1 MIEASFEQGRG
12 RSAAV
17 SGAYQYDTGQ
27 RLRLRGLPSPDEM
40 LERDALLSGE
50 EATVQAQFAYEGD
63 SQTEPRLAAWDDEL
77 LAWLV
82 DIPDAYLTRS
92 ETVRVYVEVY
102 YGADENGARTKTM
115 YEGVFKPISRPAS
128 LGTVTDDQL
137 EAWSQLAA
145 EVDLVLSTAGPAQQ
159 NAVSQAESA
168 IAAAGA
174 AQASA
179 DNAREAA
186 QEAQAAEDA
195 LSAMEKALG
204 GITVQTQTLPPGS
217 AATAELSGNVLT
229 LGIPRGADG
238 AKGETGDTGP
248 ADITLS
254 FSGGVLT
261 ITPK

>member
-1 MIEASFEQGRG
+1 MIDASFDRHS

-17 SGAYQYDTGQ
+17 SGIYQYDTGQ
-27 RLRLRGLPSPDEM
+27 RMRLRGLPSPEEL
-40 LERDALLSGE
+40 LEKDALLCGE
-50 EATVQAQFAYEGD
+50 AVTVQAQFAYEGD
-63 SQTEPRLAAWDDEL
+63 SQTESRLAAWDEDL
-77 LAWLV
+77 YAWLV

-92 ETVRVYVEVY
+92 EAVRVFVEVY
-102 YGADENGARTKTM
+102 YGADENGGRTKTM

-128 LGTVTDDQL
+128 LGTATDDQL
-137 EAWSQLAA
+137 AAWETLAA

-168 IAAAGA
+168 VAAANA
-174 AQASA
+174 AQDSA

-186 QEAQAAEDA
+186 QNTNAAKSA
-195 LSAMEKALG
+195 LSAMAKTLG
-204 GITVQTQTLPPGS
+204 GMTVRTTSLAAGS
-217 AATAELSGNVLT
+217 SATAALSGNVLT
-229 LGIPRGADG
+229 LGIPKGATG
-238 AKGETGDTGP
+238 AKGDTGNTGP

>member
-1 MIEASFEQGRG
+1 MIDASFDRHS

-17 SGAYQYDTGQ
+17 SGIYQYDTGQ
-27 RLRLRGLPSPDEM
+27 RMRLRGLPSPEEL
-40 LERDALLSGE
+40 LEKDALLSGE
-50 EATVQAQFAYEGD
+50 AVTVQAQFGYEGD
-63 SQTEPRLAAWDDEL
+63 SQTEPRLAAWDDDL
-77 LAWLV
+77 YAWLV

-92 ETVRVYVEVY
+92 ETVRVFVEVY

-115 YEGVFKPISRPAS
+115 YEGVFRPISRPAS
-128 LGTVTDDQL
+128 NDTATDDQL
-137 EAWSQLAA
+137 AAWETLAA

-168 IAAAGA
+168 ISAANT

-186 QEAQAAEDA
+186 WEAYGAEDA
-195 LSAMEKALG
+195 LSAMEEALG
-204 GITVQTQTLPPGS
+204 GITVQTETLPPGS
-217 AATAELSGNVLT
+217 AATATLSGSVLT

-254 FSGGVLT
+254 FSDGVLT

>member
-1 MIEASFEQGRG
+1 MIDAIFDRHS

-17 SGAYQYDTGQ
+17 SGVYQYDTGQ

-40 LERDALLSGE
+40 LERDTLLSGE
-50 EATVQAQFAYEGD
+50 AVTVQAQFGYDGD
-63 SQTEPRLAAWDDEL
+63 SQTEPRLAAWDDDL
-77 LAWLV
+77 YAWLV

-92 ETVRVYVEVY
+92 ETVRVFVEVY

-115 YEGVFKPISRPAS
+115 YEGVFRPISRPAS
-128 LGTVTDDQL
+128 NDTATDDQL
-137 EAWSQLAA
+137 SAWAALAA
-145 EVDLVLSTAGPAQQ
+145 EVDLVLSTAGPAQK

-168 IAAAGA
+168 ISAANV

-179 DNAREAA
+179 NNAREAA

-195 LSAMEKALG
+195 LAAIGRTLG
-204 GITVQTQTLPPGS
+204 GMTVQTETLAAGS
-217 AATAELSGNVLT
+217 SATAALSGNVLT
-229 LGIPRGADG
+229 LGIPKGATG
-238 AKGETGDTGP
+238 AKGDTGNTGP

>member
-1 MIEASFEQGRG
+1 MIDAIFDRHS

-17 SGAYQYDTGQ
+17 SGIYQYDTGQ
-27 RLRLRGLPSPDEM
+27 RMRLRGLPSPEEL
-40 LERDALLSGE
+40 LERDTMLSGD
-50 EATVQAQFAYEGD
+50 AVTVQAQFAYEGD
-63 SQTEPRLAAWDDEL
+63 SQTEPRLAAWDDDL
-77 LAWLV
+77 YAWLV

-92 ETVRVYVEVY
+92 ETVRVFVEVY

-128 LGTVTDDQL
+128 NDTATDDQL
-137 EAWSQLAA
+137 AAWETLSA
-145 EVDLVLSTAGPAQQ
+145 EVDLVLSTSGPAQQ

-168 IAAAGA
+168 VLASNA
-174 AQASA
+174 AQTAA
-179 DNAREAA
+179 DNAREAERNTQSA
-186 QEAQAAEDA
+186 TDA
-195 LSAMEKALG
+195 LAALG
-204 GITVQTQTLPPGS
+204 RTLGGMTVQTETLAAGS
-217 AATAELSGNVLT
+217 AATATLSGNVLT

-254 FSGGVLT
+254 FSDGVLT

>member
-1 MIEASFEQGRG
+1 MIDAIFDRHS

-17 SGAYQYDTGQ
+17 SGVYQYDTGQ

-40 LERDALLSGE
+40 LERDTLLSGE
-50 EATVQAQFAYEGD
+50 AVTVQAQFGYEGD
-63 SQTEPRLAAWDDEL
+63 SQTEPRLAAWDDDL
-77 LAWLV
+77 YAWLV

-92 ETVRVYVEVY
+92 ETVRVFVEVY
-102 YGADENGARTKTM
+102 YGADENGGRTKTM
-115 YEGVFKPISRPAS
+115 YEGVFRPISRPAS
-128 LGTVTDDQL
+128 LGTATDDQL
-137 EAWSQLAA
+137 SAWETLAA

-168 IAAAGA
+168 ISAGDA
-174 AQASA
+174 AQTAA

-186 QEAQAAEDA
+186 WEAYGAEDA
-195 LSAMEKALG
+195 LAAMGRTLG
-204 GITVQTQTLPPGS
+204 GMTVQTETLAAGS
-217 AATAELSGNVLT
+217 AATATLSGNVLT

-254 FSGGVLT
+254 FSDGVLT

>member
-1 MIEASFEQGRG
+1 MIDAIFDRHS

-17 SGAYQYDTGQ
+17 SGIYQYDTGQ

-40 LERDALLSGE
+40 LERDTLLSGE
-50 EATVQAQFAYEGD
+50 AVTVQAQFGYEGD
-63 SQTEPRLAAWDDEL
+63 SQTEPRLAAWDEDL
-77 LAWLV
+77 QSWLV

-92 ETVRVYVEVY
+92 ETVRVFVEVY

-128 LGTVTDDQL
+128 NDTATDDQL
-137 EAWSQLAA
+137 AAWSTLAA
-145 EVDLVLSTAGPAQQ
+145 EVDLALSTASPAQQ
-159 NAVSQAESA
+159 GAVSQAESA
-168 IAAAGA
+168 ISAANT

-186 QEAQAAEDA
+186 QEAQAAEEA
-195 LSAMEKALG
+195 LAAMAKTLG
-204 GITVQTQTLPPGS
+204 GMTVQTETLAAGS
-217 AATAELSGNVLT
+217 AATATLSGNVLT

-254 FSGGVLT
+254 FSDGVLT

>member
-50 EATVQAQFAYEGD
+50 AATVQAQFAYEGD

-102 YGADENGARTKTM
+102 YGADENGGRTKTM

-128 LGTVTDDQL
+128 LGTATDDQL
-137 EAWSQLAA
+137 SAWETLSA

-168 IAAAGA
+168 IAAANA
-174 AQASA
+174 AAASA
-179 DNAREAA
+179 GHAREAA
-186 QEAQAAEDA
+186 SGTQAATDA
-195 LSAMEKALG
+195 FSATAGALG
-204 GITVQTQTLPPGS
+204 GMTVRAVTLAAGES
-217 AATAELSGNVLT
+217 ATAELAGNVLT
-229 LGIPRGADG
+229 VGIPRGAYG
-238 AKGETGDTGP
+238 PKGETGDTGP

-254 FSGGVLT
+254 FADGVLE

>member
-1 MIEASFEQGRG
+1 MIDASFDRHS

-17 SGAYQYDTGQ
+17 SGIYQYDTGQ
-27 RLRLRGLPSPDEM
+27 RMRLRGLPSPEEL
-40 LERDALLSGE
+40 LEKDALLSGE
-50 EATVQAQFAYEGD
+50 AVTVQAQFAYEGD

-77 LAWLV
+77 YAWLV

-115 YEGVFKPISRPAS
+115 YEGVFRPISRPAS
-128 LGTVTDDQL
+128 NDTATDDQL
-137 EAWSQLAA
+137 SAWETLAA

-159 NAVSQAESA
+159 NAVIQAESA
-168 IAAAGA
+168 ISAANT

-186 QEAQAAEDA
+186 QNTNAAKSA
-195 LSAMEKALG
+195 LSAMAKTLG
-204 GITVQTQTLPPGS
+204 GMTVRTTSLAAGS
-217 AATAELSGNVLT
+217 SATAALSGNVLT
-229 LGIPRGADG
+229 LGIPKGATG

>member
-1 MIEASFEQGRG
+1 MIDAIFDRHS

-17 SGAYQYDTGQ
+17 SGVYQYDTGQ

-40 LERDALLSGE
+40 LERDTLLSGE
-50 EATVQAQFAYEGD
+50 AVTVQAQFGYDGD
-63 SQTEPRLAAWDDEL
+63 SQTEPRLAAWDDDL
-77 LAWLV
+77 QAWLV

-92 ETVRVYVEVY
+92 ETVRVFVEVY
-102 YGADENGARTKTM
+102 YGADENGGRTKTM
-115 YEGVFKPISRPAS
+115 YEGVFRPISRPAS
-128 LGTVTDDQL
+128 NDTATDDQL
-137 EAWSQLAA
+137 EAWSTLDA

-168 IAAAGA
+168 ISAANT

-186 QEAQAAEDA
+186 QEAQDAEDA
-195 LSAMEKALG
+195 LSAMGETLG
-204 GITVQTQTLPPGS
+204 GITVQTETLPPGS
-217 AATAELSGNVLT
+217 AATATLSGSVMT
-229 LGIPRGADG
+229 LGIPKGATG
-238 AKGETGDTGP
+238 AKGDTGNTGP

>member
-1 MIEASFEQGRG
+1 MIDAIFDRHS

-17 SGAYQYDTGQ
+17 SGVYQYDTGQ

-40 LERDALLSGE
+40 LERDTLLSGE
-50 EATVQAQFAYEGD
+50 AVTVQAQFGYEGD
-63 SQTEPRLAAWDDEL
+63 SQTEPRLAAWDEDL
-77 LAWLV
+77 YAWLV

-92 ETVRVYVEVY
+92 ETVRVFVEVY
-102 YGADENGARTKTM
+102 YGADENGGRTKTM

-128 LGTVTDDQL
+128 NDTATDDQL
-137 EAWSQLAA
+137 EAWSTLAA

-159 NAVSQAESA
+159 GAVSQAESA
-168 IAAAGA
+168 ISAANV

-186 QEAQAAEDA
+186 WEAYGAEEA
-195 LSAMEKALG
+195 LTALG
-204 GITVQTQTLPPGS
+204 ETLGGMTVQTETLAAGS
-217 AATAELSGNVLT
+217 AATATLSGNMLT

-238 AKGETGDTGP
+238 PKGETGDIGP

>member
-1 MIEASFEQGRG
+1 MIDASFDRHS

-17 SGAYQYDTGQ
+17 SGIYQYDTGQ
-27 RLRLRGLPSPDEM
+27 RMRLRGLPSPEEL
-40 LERDALLSGE
+40 LEKDALLSGE
-50 EATVQAQFAYEGD
+50 EVTVQAQFAYEGD
-63 SQTEPRLAAWDDEL
+63 SQTEPRLAAWDDDL
-77 LAWLV
+77 YAWLV

-92 ETVRVYVEVY
+92 ETVRVFVEVY

-115 YEGVFKPISRPAS
+115 YEGVFRPISRPAS
-128 LGTVTDDQL
+128 NDTATDDQL
-137 EAWSQLAA
+137 EAWSTLDA

-168 IAAAGA
+168 ISAANT

-186 QEAQAAEDA
+186 WEAYGAEDA
-195 LSAMEKALG
+195 LAAMGRTLG
-204 GITVQTQTLPPGS
+204 GMTVQTETLAAGS
-217 AATAELSGNVLT
+217 AATATLSGNVLT
-229 LGIPRGADG
+229 MGIPRGADG
-238 AKGETGDTGP
+238 PKGEPGDTGP

>member
-1 MIEASFEQGRG
+1 MIDAIFDRHS

-27 RLRLRGLPSPDEM
+27 RLRLRGLLSPDEL

-50 EATVQAQFAYEGD
+50 AATVQAQFAYEGD
-63 SQTEPRLAAWDDEL
+63 SQTEPRLAAWDEDL
-77 LAWLV
+77 YAWLV

-102 YGADENGARTKTM
+102 YGADENGGRTKTM
-115 YEGVFKPISRPAS
+115 YEGVFRPISRPAS
-128 LGTVTDDQL
+128 NDTATEDQL
-137 EAWSQLAA
+137 SAWSTLAA
-145 EVDLVLSTAGPAQQ
+145 EVDLVLSPAGQAQQ

-168 IAAAGA
+168 ISAGDA
-174 AQASA
+174 AQTAA
-179 DNAREAA
+179 THAREAA
-186 QEAQAAEDA
+186 QEARAAEDA
-195 LSAMEKALG
+195 LSAMAQALG
-204 GITVQTQTLPPGS
+204 GITVREETLAAGS
-217 AATAELSGNVLT
+217 AATAALSGSVLT

-238 AKGETGDTGP
+238 PKGDTGNTGP

>member
-1 MIEASFEQGRG
+1 MIDASFDRHS

-17 SGAYQYDTGQ
+17 SGIYQYDTGQ
-27 RLRLRGLPSPDEM
+27 RMRLRGLPSPEEL
-40 LERDALLSGE
+40 LEKDALLSGD
-50 EATVQAQFAYEGD
+50 AVTVQAQFAYEGD
-63 SQTEPRLAAWDDEL
+63 SQTEPRLAAWDEDL
-77 LAWLV
+77 QSWLV
-82 DIPDAYLTRS
+82 GIPDAYLTRS

-115 YEGVFKPISRPAS
+115 YEGVFRPISRPAS
-128 LGTVTDDQL
+128 NDTATDDQL
-137 EAWSQLAA
+137 EAWSTLAA

-168 IAAAGA
+168 ISAGDAAQTAAAH
-174 AQASA
+174 
-179 DNAREAA
+179 AREAA
-186 QEAQAAEDA
+186 QEAKDAEDA
-195 LSAMEKALG
+195 LAALG
-204 GITVQTQTLPPGS
+204 RTLGGMTVQTETLAAGS
-217 AATAELSGNVLT
+217 AATATLSGNMLT

-238 AKGETGDTGP
+238 PKGETGDTGP

>member
-1 MIEASFEQGRG
+1 MIDAIFDRHS

-17 SGAYQYDTGQ
+17 SGIYQYDTGQ
-27 RLRLRGLPSPDEM
+27 RMRLRGLPSPEEL
-40 LERDALLSGE
+40 LERDTMLSGD
-50 EATVQAQFAYEGD
+50 AVTVQAQFAYEGD
-63 SQTEPRLAAWDDEL
+63 SQTEPRLAAWDDDL
-77 LAWLV
+77 QAWLV

-115 YEGVFKPISRPAS
+115 YEGVFRPISRPAS
-128 LGTVTDDQL
+128 NDTATEDQL
-137 EAWSQLAA
+137 SAWSTLAA
-145 EVDLVLSTAGPAQQ
+145 EVDLVLSPAGQAQQ

-168 IAAAGA
+168 ISAGDA
-174 AQASA
+174 AQTAA
-179 DNAREAA
+179 THAREAA
-186 QEAQAAEDA
+186 QEARAAEDA
-195 LSAMEKALG
+195 LSAMAQALG
-204 GITVQTQTLPPGS
+204 GITVREETLAAGS
-217 AATAELSGNVLT
+217 AATAALSGSVLT

-238 AKGETGDTGP
+238 PKGDTGNTGP

>member
-1 MIEASFEQGRG
+1 MIDASFDRHS

-17 SGAYQYDTGQ
+17 SGVYQYDTGQ

-40 LERDALLSGE
+40 LERDTLLSGE
-50 EATVQAQFAYEGD
+50 AVTVQAQFGYDGD
-63 SQTEPRLAAWDDEL
+63 SQTEPRLAAWDEDL
-77 LAWLV
+77 QSWLV

-92 ETVRVYVEVY
+92 ETVRVFVEVY

-115 YEGVFKPISRPAS
+115 YEGVFRPISRPAS
-128 LGTVTDDQL
+128 LGTATDDQL
-137 EAWSQLAA
+137 EAWETLDA

-168 IAAAGA
+168 ISAANT
-174 AQASA
+174 AQACA

-186 QEAQAAEDA
+186 WEAYGAEDA
-195 LSAMEKALG
+195 LAAMGRTLG
-204 GITVQTQTLPPGS
+204 GMTVQTETLPPGS
-217 AATAELSGNVLT
+217 AATATLSGNVLT
-229 LGIPRGADG
+229 LGIPRGVDG
-238 AKGETGDTGP
+238 PNGETGDTGP

-254 FSGGVLT
+254 FSDGVLT

>member
-1 MIEASFEQGRG
+1 MIDAIFDRHS

-17 SGAYQYDTGQ
+17 SGIYQYDTGQ
-27 RLRLRGLPSPDEM
+27 RMRLRGLPSPEEL
-40 LERDALLSGE
+40 LEKDALLSGE
-50 EATVQAQFAYEGD
+50 AVTVQAQFAYEGD
-63 SQTEPRLAAWDDEL
+63 SQTEPRLAAWDEDL
-77 LAWLV
+77 YAWLV

-92 ETVRVYVEVY
+92 ETVRVFVEVY

-115 YEGVFKPISRPAS
+115 YEGVFKPISRTAS
-128 LGTVTDDQL
+128 NDTATDDQL
-137 EAWSQLAA
+137 EAWSTLDA
-145 EVDLVLSTAGPAQQ
+145 EVDLALSTAGPAQQ

-168 IAAAGA
+168 ISAANT

-186 QEAQAAEDA
+186 REAKDAEDA
-195 LSAMEKALG
+195 LTAMGRTLG
-204 GITVQTQTLPPGS
+204 GMTVQTETLAAGS
-217 AATAELSGNVLT
+217 AATATLSGSVLT

-254 FSGGVLT
+254 FSDGVLT

>member
-1 MIEASFEQGRG
+1 MIDASFDRHS

-17 SGAYQYDTGQ
+17 SGIYQYDTGQ
-27 RLRLRGLPSPDEM
+27 RMRLRGLPSPEEL
-40 LERDALLSGE
+40 LEKDALLSGE
-50 EATVQAQFAYEGD
+50 AVTVQAQFAYEGD
-63 SQTEPRLAAWDDEL
+63 SQTESRLAAWDEDL
-77 LAWLV
+77 YAWLV

-92 ETVRVYVEVY
+92 EAVRVFVEVY
-102 YGADENGARTKTM
+102 YGADENGGRTKTM

-128 LGTVTDDQL
+128 LGTATDDQL
-137 EAWSQLAA
+137 AAWETLAA

-168 IAAAGA
+168 VAAANA
-174 AQASA
+174 AQDSA

-186 QEAQAAEDA
+186 QNTNAAKSA
-195 LSAMEKALG
+195 LSAMAKTLG
-204 GITVQTQTLPPGS
+204 GMTVRTTSLAAGS
-217 AATAELSGNVLT
+217 SATAALSGNVLT
-229 LGIPRGADG
+229 LGIPKGATG
-238 AKGETGDTGP
+238 AKGDTGNTGP

>member
-1 MIEASFEQGRG
+1 MIDAIFDRHSRT
-12 RSAAV
+12 AAV
-17 SGAYQYDTGQ
+17 SGVYQYDTGQ

-40 LERDALLSGE
+40 LERDTMLSGD
-50 EATVQAQFAYEGD
+50 AVTVQAQFAYEGD

-77 LAWLV
+77 YAWLV

-92 ETVRVYVEVY
+92 ETVRVFVEVY
-102 YGADENGARTKTM
+102 YGADENGGRTKTM

-128 LGTVTDDQL
+128 NDTATEDQL
-137 EAWSQLAA
+137 SAWAALAA

-168 IAAAGA
+168 ISAANTAQTAAAH
-174 AQASA
+174 
-179 DNAREAA
+179 AREAA
-186 QEAQAAEDA
+186 REAQDAEDA
-195 LSAMEKALG
+195 LAAMGRTLG
-204 GITVQTQTLPPGS
+204 GMTVRTTSLAAGS
-217 AATAELSGNVLT
+217 SATAALSGNVLT
-229 LGIPRGADG
+229 LGIPKGATG
-238 AKGETGDTGP
+238 AKGDTGNTGP

>member
-1 MIEASFEQGRG
+1 MIDAIFDRHS

-17 SGAYQYDTGQ
+17 SGVYQYDTGQ

-40 LERDALLSGE
+40 LERDTLLSGE
-50 EATVQAQFAYEGD
+50 AVTVQAQFGYEGD
-63 SQTEPRLAAWDDEL
+63 SQTEPRLAAWDDDL
-77 LAWLV
+77 QAWLV
-82 DIPDAYLTRS
+82 DVPDAYLTRS

-115 YEGVFKPISRPAS
+115 YEGVFRPISRPAS
-128 LGTVTDDQL
+128 NDTATDDQL
-137 EAWSQLAA
+137 SAWETLAA

-168 IAAAGA
+168 ISAGDTAQTAAAH
-174 AQASA
+174 
-179 DNAREAA
+179 AREAA
-186 QEAQAAEDA
+186 QEAKDAEDA
-195 LSAMEKALG
+195 LAALG
-204 GITVQTQTLPPGS
+204 CTLGGMTVRTVTLAAGS
-217 AATAELSGNVLT
+217 TATAALAGNVLT
-229 LGIPRGADG
+229 VGVPRGADG

>member
-1 MIEASFEQGRG
+1 MIDASFDRHS

-17 SGAYQYDTGQ
+17 SGIYQYDTGQ
-27 RLRLRGLPSPDEM
+27 RMRLRGLPSPEEL
-40 LERDALLSGE
+40 LEKDALLSGE
-50 EATVQAQFAYEGD
+50 AVTVQAQFAYEGD
-63 SQTEPRLAAWDDEL
+63 SQTEPRLAAWDDDL
-77 LAWLV
+77 QAWLV
-82 DIPDAYLTRS
+82 DIPDAYMTRS

-115 YEGVFKPISRPAS
+115 YEGVFRPISRPAS
-128 LGTVTDDQL
+128 NDTATDDQL
-137 EAWSQLAA
+137 SAWETLAA

-168 IAAAGA
+168 VAAANA
-174 AQASA
+174 AQDSA

-186 QEAQAAEDA
+186 QNTNAAKSA
-195 LSAMEKALG
+195 LSAMAKTLG
-204 GITVQTQTLPPGS
+204 GMTVRTTSLAAGS
-217 AATAELSGNVLT
+217 SATAALSGNVLT
-229 LGIPRGADG
+229 VGVPRGADG

>member
-1 MIEASFEQGRG
+1 
-12 RSAAV
+12 
-17 SGAYQYDTGQ
+17 
-27 RLRLRGLPSPDEM
+27 
-40 LERDALLSGE
+40 
-50 EATVQAQFAYEGD
+50 
-63 SQTEPRLAAWDDEL
+63 
-77 LAWLV
+77 
-82 DIPDAYLTRS
+82 
-92 ETVRVYVEVY
+92 
-102 YGADENGARTKTM
+102 M
-115 YEGVFKPISRPAS
+115 YEGVFRPISRPAS
-128 LGTVTDDQL
+128 NDTATDDQL
-137 EAWSQLAA
+137 EAWSTLSA

-168 IAAAGA
+168 ISAANT

-186 QEAQAAEDA
+186 QEAKDAEDA
-195 LSAMEKALG
+195 LAALVRTLG
-204 GITVQTQTLPPGS
+204 GMTVQPETLAPGS
-217 AATAELSGNVLT
+217 AATATLSGSVLT

>member
-1 MIEASFEQGRG
+1 MIDASFDRHS

-17 SGAYQYDTGQ
+17 SGIYQYDTGQ
-27 RLRLRGLPSPDEM
+27 RMRLRGLPSPEEL
-40 LERDALLSGE
+40 LEKDALLSGD
-50 EATVQAQFAYEGD
+50 AVTVQAQFAYEGD

-77 LAWLV
+77 YAWLV

-102 YGADENGARTKTM
+102 YGADENGGRTKTM

-128 LGTVTDDQL
+128 NDTVTDDQL
-137 EAWSQLAA
+137 EAWSTLTA

-168 IAAAGA
+168 ISAGDTAQTAAAH
-174 AQASA
+174 
-179 DNAREAA
+179 AREAA
-186 QEAQAAEDA
+186 QEAKDAEDA
-195 LSAMEKALG
+195 LAALG
-204 GITVQTQTLPPGS
+204 CTLGGMTVQTETLAAGS
-217 AATAELSGNVLT
+217 AATATLSGNMLT

-238 AKGETGDTGP
+238 PKGETGDTGP

-254 FSGGVLT
+254 FSDGVLT

>member
-1 MIEASFEQGRG
+1 MIDASFDRHS

-17 SGAYQYDTGQ
+17 SGIYQYDTGQ
-27 RLRLRGLPSPDEM
+27 RMRLRGLPSPEEL
-40 LERDALLSGE
+40 LEKDVLLSGE
-50 EATVQAQFAYEGD
+50 EVTVQAQFAYEGD
-63 SQTEPRLAAWDDEL
+63 SQTEPRLAAWDEDMQ
-77 LAWLV
+77 AWLV

-92 ETVRVYVEVY
+92 ETVRVFVEVY

-128 LGTVTDDQL
+128 NDTATDDQL
-137 EAWSQLAA
+137 EAWETLAA
-145 EVDLVLSTAGPAQQ
+145 EVDLVLSTAGPAEQ

-168 IAAAGA
+168 ISAGDAAQTAAAH
-174 AQASA
+174 
-179 DNAREAA
+179 AREAA
-186 QEAQAAEDA
+186 QEAQDAEDA
-195 LSAMEKALG
+195 LAALGRALG
-204 GITVQTQTLPPGS
+204 GMTVRTQTLAAGS

>member
-1 MIEASFEQGRG
+1 MIDASFDRHS

-17 SGAYQYDTGQ
+17 SGIYQYDTGQ
-27 RLRLRGLPSPDEM
+27 RMRLRGLPSPEEL
-40 LERDALLSGE
+40 LEKDALLSGE
-50 EATVQAQFAYEGD
+50 AVTVQAQFAYEGD
-63 SQTEPRLAAWDDEL
+63 SQTEPRLAAWDEDL
-77 LAWLV
+77 YAWLV

-92 ETVRVYVEVY
+92 ETVRVFVEVY
-102 YGADENGARTKTM
+102 YGADENGGRTKTM

-128 LGTVTDDQL
+128 NDTATDDQL
-137 EAWSQLAA
+137 EAWSTLAA

-168 IAAAGA
+168 ISAANT

-195 LSAMEKALG
+195 LSAMEEALG
-204 GITVQTQTLPPGS
+204 GITVQTETLPPGS
-217 AATAELSGNVLT
+217 AATATLSGNVLT

-254 FSGGVLT
+254 FSDGVLT

>member
-1 MIEASFEQGRG
+1 MIDASFDRHS

-17 SGAYQYDTGQ
+17 SGIYQYDTGQ
-27 RLRLRGLPSPDEM
+27 RMRLRGLPSPEEL
-40 LERDALLSGE
+40 LEKDALLSGE
-50 EATVQAQFAYEGD
+50 AVTVQAQFAYEGD
-63 SQTEPRLAAWDDEL
+63 SQTEPRLAAWDDDL
-77 LAWLV
+77 QAWLV

-92 ETVRVYVEVY
+92 ETVRVFVEVY

-115 YEGVFKPISRPAS
+115 YEGVFRPISRPAS
-128 LGTVTDDQL
+128 NDTATDDQL
-137 EAWSQLAA
+137 AAWETLSA

-168 IAAAGA
+168 ISAGDTAQTAAAH
-174 AQASA
+174 
-179 DNAREAA
+179 AREAA
-186 QEAQAAEDA
+186 REAQAAEEA
-195 LSAMEKALG
+195 LTAMGRTLG
-204 GITVQTQTLPPGS
+204 GMTVQTETLAAGS
-217 AATAELSGNVLT
+217 AATATLSGNVLT

-238 AKGETGDTGP
+238 AKGDTGNTGP

>member
-1 MIEASFEQGRG
+1 MIDASFDRHS

-17 SGAYQYDTGQ
+17 SGIYQYDTGQ
-27 RLRLRGLPSPDEM
+27 RMRLRGLPSPEE
-40 LERDALLSGE
+40 LLKKDALLSGE
-50 EATVQAQFAYEGD
+50 AATVQAQFAYEGD
-63 SQTEPRLAAWDDEL
+63 SQTEPRLAAWDEDMR
-77 LAWLV
+77 AWLV

-92 ETVRVYVEVY
+92 ETVRVFVEVY
-102 YGADENGARTKTM
+102 YGADENGGRTKTM

-128 LGTVTDDQL
+128 LGTATDDQL
-137 EAWSQLAA
+137 AAWETLAA

-168 IAAAGA
+168 VAAANA
-174 AQASA
+174 AQDSA

-186 QEAQAAEDA
+186 QNTNAAKSA
-195 LSAMEKALG
+195 LSAMAKTLG
-204 GITVQTQTLPPGS
+204 GMTVRTVKLEAGK

-229 LGIPRGADG
+229 LGIPRGATG
-238 AKGETGDTGP
+238 AKGDTGNTGP